1 MEKSIRRILM
11 AQDWAHHHTAL
22 VLTGIFLSGFMAFW
36 QLFVPQMQTHAA
48 GFDCMTAT
56 SIGVPAS
63 ECQALSDLYANTNGP
78 SWYTNTNWNVD
89 TNICTGWYGI

>member
-36 QLFVPQMQTHAA
+36 QLFVPHMETHASYTP
-48 GFDCMTAT
+48 GWCDTNSG
-56 SIGVPAS
+56 SIDIPLT
-63 ECQALSDLYANTNGP
+63 ECQ
-78 SWYTNTNWNVD
+78 
-89 TNICTGWYGI
+89 